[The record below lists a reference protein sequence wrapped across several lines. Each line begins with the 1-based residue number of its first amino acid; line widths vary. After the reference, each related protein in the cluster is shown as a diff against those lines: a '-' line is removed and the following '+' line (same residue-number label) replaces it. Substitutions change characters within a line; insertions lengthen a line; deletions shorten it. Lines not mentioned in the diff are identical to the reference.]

1 MEVKRIFD
9 IPYYSKEQF
18 EKDDFVCDKRN
29 GNWEKVSTDDYISI
43 TNQLSRALLKY
54 GLKKG
59 DKIALISSNNRVEWC
74 FFDQAALQ
82 IGIITV
88 PIYP

>member
-9 IPYYSKEQF
+9 IPYYSKNNF
-18 EKDDFVCDKRN
+18 EKDDYLCDKRD
-29 GNWEKVSTDDYISI
+29 GKWTKVSTDEFLTI

-59 DKIALISSNNRVEWC
+59 DKIALITSTNRVEWC
-74 FFDQAALQ
+74 FFDQAAL
-82 IGIITV
+82 
-88 PIYP
+88 